1 MQQRGVLKARGESNN
16 TVTIGIDRLHI
27 TEYIIII
34 KNRPEN
40 NPTIVIKK
48 INQLIVD
55 LPLTPPSS
63 IYRQKK
69 VRKLF
74 LNSKA

>member
-55 LPLTPPSS
+55 LPLTPRLPF
-63 IYRQKK
+63 IGKK
-69 VRKLF
+69 K
-74 LNSKA
+74 